1 MVKQKKGL
9 RVVLAALCVC
19 ALVAPCALRAR
30 ALEYVFEDPVLTDR
44 GGLRYDGTAWE
55 RGASAPVGIND
66 LGVVNLF
73 AGMTAAEED
82 YSPINNVPNDEFRIA
97 RGNVWISQDT
107 YREYIK
113 PTVALADLQNT
124 DRFRFYWQYKFP
136 NESVYVL
143 HLTYDHIPVFTN
155 GVFKVSFYWTSYLNR
170 SNTALMDILQN
181 KFNFSAG
188 KVAMLRLNPSR
199 SGSGVTEGEEFFLS
213 PSAVTEEVL
222 SDRSTRYTVYFDLTD
237 EQITDETVAGF
248 GSYDDF
254 ALVLNMPFFVPY
266 SQAYSYGSYTGNAVL
281 PRVYEIISNDKMQ
294 EEVGAISQKMDK
306 VVASVNGVETSLQ
319 EAKQAI
325 TDGSVVIS
333 GEIRQSKQE
342 IIQNQNENA
351 NKIIQGQK
359 DALHE
364 AQDREKEEVQN
375 EQENAQH
382 EGLEQAQQIFD
393 LSAVS
398 ESFTRFIT
406 AFGYQGTDF
415 SFKFPG
421 SGDLPFLGELW
432 EEQEIPFKTYIDA
445 LPLPVLYVIRFLAWL
460 GIAFSFVGLVK
471 VMIADINGGNEDL

>member
-1 MVKQKKGL
+1 MVKQKKGV
-9 RVVLAALCVC
+9 RVFLAALCLC

-55 RGASAPVGIND
+55 KGATAPLGLND

-73 AGMTAAEED
+73 AGMTSSADD
-82 YSPINNVPNDEFRIA
+82 YSPINDVPNDEFRLA
-97 RGNVWISQDT
+97 RGIYWIPADVKKDFF
-107 YREYIK
+107 K
-113 PTVALADLQNT
+113 PTVSLADLQNT
-124 DRFRFYWQYKFP
+124 NRFRFYWRYRFE
-136 NESVYVL
+136 NDSVYIL

-170 SNTALMDILQN
+170 NRSDLMDILTN

-199 SGSGVTEGEEFFLS
+199 SGSGVTEGEEIFLP

-222 SDRSTRYTVYFDLTD
+222 SDRSTRYTVYFDFTD

-248 GSYDDF
+248 GAYDDF
-254 ALVLNMPFFVPY
+254 ALVLNMPFFV
-266 SQAYSYGSYTGNAVL
+266 SHSVAYSYGSYTGNAVF

-294 EEVGAISQKMDK
+294 EEVGAISQKMDQ

-325 TDGSVVIS
+325 NDGSVVIS

-359 DALHE
+359 DALQE
-364 AQDREKEEVQN
+364 AQDREKEEVQT
-375 EQENAQH
+375 EQENSQE
-382 EGLEQAQQIFD
+382 EGLGQAQAVFD
-393 LSAVS
+393 LSSVS
-398 ESFTRFIT
+398 NAFERFTS
-406 AFGYQGTDF
+406 AFGYQGMDF

-421 SGDLPFLGELW
+421 SGDLPFVGELW

-445 LPLPVLYVIRFLAWL
+445 LPLPFLYILRFLAWL
-460 GIAFSFVGLVK
+460 GLAYSFVRLVK
-471 VMIADINGGNEDL
+471 TMIADINGGNEE